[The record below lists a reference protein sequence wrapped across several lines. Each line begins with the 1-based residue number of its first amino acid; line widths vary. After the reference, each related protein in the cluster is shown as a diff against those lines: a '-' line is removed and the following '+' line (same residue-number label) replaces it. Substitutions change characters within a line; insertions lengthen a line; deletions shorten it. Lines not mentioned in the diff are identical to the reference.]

1 MRDLTTKKDLQE
13 AVDILTLRIDNVT
26 SRVTL
31 RLGLLTGTAFI
42 VLALLVPY
50 LK

>member
-1 MRDLTTKKDLQE
+1 MRDLATKKDLLV

-26 SRVTL
+26 SRLTL
-31 RLGLLTGTAFI
+31 RLGFLIVAGFISLSLLI
-42 VLALLVPY
+42 PY